1 MPRSK
6 KHPKLPPDP
15 DAGKT
20 TLELIAEIVPDSHWW
35 LNTPNTMFG
44 GKSPQDVLNEGTHA
58 DVVRQRVLA
67 YKYGVFS

>member
-20 TLELIAEIVPDSHWW
+20 TLELIAEVVPNPEQW
-35 LNTPNTMFG
+35 LTTPYTLFG
-44 GKSPQDVLNEGTHA
+44 PRTPQDILDEGTYEPA
-58 DVVRQRVLA
+58 LRDLVLA
-67 YKYGVFS
+67 YKYGNFS